1 VRPQALG
8 LSEHGQGT
16 EGLVHDMGFLGD
28 QTRCLVPFN
37 GLDKP
42 VVTLLA
48 GSDPQNGELAVF
60 YVLITITF
68 WPLQRRVPIACDGVW
83 HLLRQHAVSAIL
95 VYQ

>member
-8 LSEHGQGT
+8 LSGHGQGT
-16 EGLVHDMGFLGD
+16 EGLVRDVGLLGD
-28 QTRCLVPFN
+28 KTRCLVQFN

-48 GSDPQNGELAVF
+48 SRAPQNSELAF
-60 YVLITITF
+60 FFVLITITF